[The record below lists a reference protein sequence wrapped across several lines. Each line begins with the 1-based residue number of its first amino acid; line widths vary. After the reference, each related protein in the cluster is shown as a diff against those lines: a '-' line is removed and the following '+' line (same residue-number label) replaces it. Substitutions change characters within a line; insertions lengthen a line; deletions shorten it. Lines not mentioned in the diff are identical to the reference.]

1 MITREKARLLRK
13 LIERMSAELPDSD
26 AFDAA
31 ELFPMWALKD
41 YAIGDRVQY
50 EGNLY
55 KCIQAHTAQSD
66 WTPDTAVSLWV
77 KVDDPAIEWP
87 EWRQPTGA
95 QDAYAKGAKVSH
107 NGKHW
112 ISDVDS
118 NVWAPGVY
126 GWTEQ

>member
-1 MITREKARLLRK
+1 MISREKARLLRK

-55 KCIQAHTAQSD
+55 KCLQAHTAQSD

-95 QDAYAKGAKVSH
+95 HDAYAMGDKVSH

-112 ISDVDS
+112 ISTADA
-118 NVWAPGVY
+118 NIWEPGVY
-126 GWTEQ
+126 GWAEL